1 MQVEYR
7 LIFFALCYLLL
18 LNRNVRWS
26 LLSLFAL
33 FDLPSSL
40 QNRLLHLICS
50 IPDDEPV
57 TGNELFHRIFFLL
70 IIEDFLF
77 RCSGN

>member
-1 MQVEYR
+1 MQVKKKERIDLKEKFSYN
-7 LIFFALCYLLL
+7 LQTI
-18 LNRNVRWS
+18 RNVRWS

-50 IPDDEPV
+50 IDD
-57 TGNELFHRIFFLL
+57 NELIT
-70 IIEDFLF
+70 
-77 RCSGN
+77 G